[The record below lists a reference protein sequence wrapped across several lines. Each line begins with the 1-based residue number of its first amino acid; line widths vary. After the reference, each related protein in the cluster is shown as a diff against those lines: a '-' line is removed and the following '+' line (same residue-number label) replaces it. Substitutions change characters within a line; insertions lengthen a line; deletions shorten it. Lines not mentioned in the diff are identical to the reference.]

1 MSKKYLLLDSGD
13 QEKLEAV
20 GPFRFIR
27 PAPLA
32 LWPKR
37 LSQEEWQK
45 ADAVFSRKEKSGW
58 SFKKRLPD
66 SWKMEI
72 NQLLLKATPTSFGHF
87 GFFPEH
93 FDLWEKLASQV
104 QSGMSILNLFAYT
117 GAATLFFAKKGA
129 SLCHLD
135 ASKTSVAWARENAAL
150 NHLEK
155 APIRWIVDDV
165 FKFLKREVKRGVL
178 YDGILLDPPSFGRGS
193 KLEVFKIEKA
203 IGPLLTLLEQLLSP
217 KACFLAFSC
226 HTPGFTPALLKNLL
240 TPLVQKRGGQIS
252 TGELTVTAQD
262 SWNLPAGV
270 YAIWEKPVSEKK
282 PSEKTC

>member
-13 QEKLEAV
+13 LEKLEEV
-20 GPFRFIR
+20 GLFRFIR

-32 LWPKR
+32 LWPKS
-37 LSQEEWQK
+37 LPAEEWAK
-45 ADAVFSRKEKSGW
+45 ADGIFSRKEKSGW
-58 SFKKRLPD
+58 KFKRKLPD
-66 SWKMEI
+66 SWKIEI
-72 NQLLLKATPTSFGHF
+72 NQLILKAAPTSFGHF

-93 FDLWEKLASQV
+93 LFLWDKLASQV

-117 GAATLFFAKKGA
+117 GAATLFWAKKGA

-150 NHLEK
+150 NNLEK

-193 KLEVFKIEKA
+193 RLEVFKIENA
-203 IGPLLTLLEQLLSP
+203 IMPLLALLEKLLSP
-217 KACFLAFSC
+217 KARFLAFSC
-226 HTPGFTPALLKNLL
+226 HTPGFTPALLENLL
-240 TPLVQKRGGQIS
+240 RPIFKKRGGKIS
-252 TGELTVTAQD
+252 AGELVVSSKD
-262 SWNLPAGV
+262 SCNLPAGV
-270 YAIWEKPVSEKK
+270 YALW
-282 PSEKTC
+282 EKTC